1 MPPITQF
8 RGESEFRESLS
19 VVCNNEN
26 ARLVFFTLDYLI
38 WHNKKIVFFQFL
50 CIFSIFSIL
59 KTINDLEKEQLYNNI
74 NYQDDK

>member
-26 ARLVFFTLDYLI
+26 ARFVFFTLDYLI
-38 WHNKKIVFFQFL
+38 
-50 CIFSIFSIL
+50 
-59 KTINDLEKEQLYNNI
+59 
-74 NYQDDK
+74 

>member
-38 WHNKKIVFFQFL
+38 WHNKKIVFF
-50 CIFSIFSIL
+50 SIS
-59 KTINDLEKEQLYNNI
+59 LYFQHFFNTENN
-74 NYQDDK
+74 K